1 MEYLLVVYF
10 LMGGVWV
17 NGAEIDGWGAIAY
30 PTEAACLERKVR
42 AEEIQV
48 NLKRVAPHALD
59 KRYACEPRET
69 GPGGSG
75 SNTVA
80 GVGG

>member
-10 LMGGVWV
+10 LMGDGWIR
-17 NGAEIDGWGAIAY
+17 GDEFEGWGAIAY

-42 AEEIQV
+42 AEEIQAD
-48 NLKRVAPHALD
+48 LKRVNPRALA

-75 SNTVA
+75 
-80 GVGG
+80 